1 MLEHK
6 INASTVNIKKE
17 NLEEKVAKASGFL
30 YNVKYKN

>member
-6 INASTVNIKKE
+6 IRPSSRKYKKE
-17 NLEEKVAKASGFL
+17 NLEEKVAKTSGFL